1 MRSKANRKART
12 GKRRSSPA
20 DYRQFAAD
28 SVRRCF
34 ALPINRKRSREV
46 QLILAKAWAKLAD
59 QAEDWRKAHPPSA
72 AA

>member
-1 MRSKANRKART
+1 MHSRIKGKPTARE
-12 GKRRSSPA
+12 RRHSPG

-28 SVRRCF
+28 SVRRCL
-34 ALPINRKRSREV
+34 ALPVNHKRSREV

-59 QAEDWRKAHPPSA
+59 QTEDWRREHPPA